1 MLNVGFDFGSC
12 LCDVLNVGF
21 GIGSGFCD
29 MLNVGF
35 GFGSGSGDMLNVAFG
50 FDKRSCNI
58 SNVGF
63 DFDSDMSQVL
73 VLISVSALRGP
84 GSICWFRTPT
94 NEFRL
99 SLVQIL
105 ILRW

>member
-1 MLNVGFDFGSC
+1 
-12 LCDVLNVGF
+12 
-21 GIGSGFCD
+21 
-29 MLNVGF
+29 
-35 GFGSGSGDMLNVAFG
+35 MLNVAFG

-73 VLISVSALRGP
+73 VLISVSAQRGP

-99 SLVQIL
+99 SLVQN
-105 ILRW
+105 RPQHRCAT

>member
-1 MLNVGFDFGSC
+1 
-12 LCDVLNVGF
+12 
-21 GIGSGFCD
+21 
-29 MLNVGF
+29 
-35 GFGSGSGDMLNVAFG
+35 MLNVAFG

-73 VLISVSALRGP
+73 VLISVSAQRGP

-99 SLVQIL
+99 SLVRIL
-105 ILRW
+105 LGKEDYKTWLQRKMLLRFPSTEFSQLK

>member
-1 MLNVGFDFGSC
+1 
-12 LCDVLNVGF
+12 
-21 GIGSGFCD
+21 
-29 MLNVGF
+29 
-35 GFGSGSGDMLNVAFG
+35 MLNVAFG

-73 VLISVSALRGP
+73 VLISVSAQRGP

-99 SLVQIL
+99 SLVRAPHPHPTGATIL
-105 ILRW
+105 EHLE

>member
-1 MLNVGFDFGSC
+1 
-12 LCDVLNVGF
+12 
-21 GIGSGFCD
+21 
-29 MLNVGF
+29 
-35 GFGSGSGDMLNVAFG
+35 MLNVAFG

-73 VLISVSALRGP
+73 VLISVSAQRGP

-99 SLVQIL
+99 SLIHTGEQERPYHPAAATRGNPPHNQGARKVEL
-105 ILRW
+105 HH

>member
-1 MLNVGFDFGSC
+1 
-12 LCDVLNVGF
+12 
-21 GIGSGFCD
+21 
-29 MLNVGF
+29 
-35 GFGSGSGDMLNVAFG
+35 MLNVAFG

-73 VLISVSALRGP
+73 VLISVSAQRGP

-94 NEFRL
+94 NQFRL
-99 SLVQIL
+99 SLCVCRLQTSDPEVGPKGIL
-105 ILRW
+105 MLT